1 MSKKSKTK
9 EQPPL
14 VVTEYI
20 PRPPG
25 FQAVEVTR
33 ENIDQVAEWLRCHET
48 IIRRSGGVIW
58 EVVFNNVDALD
69 HQGKEADQIKVQ
81 FQHQPDAVLFR
92 RQFIIRGENYISK
105 LVSHNVLVSKYIEIP
120 QEESIIA

>member
-25 FQAVEVTR
+25 SQAVEVTR

-48 IIRRSGGVIW
+48 IIRRSGGVVW
-58 EVVFNNVDALD
+58 EVTFVNVDVLD
-69 HQGKEADQIKVQ
+69 AKGEYSDKLAIK
-81 FQHQPDAVLFR
+81 FQHEPDAVHYR
-92 RQFIIRGENYISK
+92 RQYIVRDEKFTIR
-105 LVSHNVLVSKYIEIP
+105 LVSHTVLEAKYINIP
-120 QEESIIA
+120 QEASIIA

>member
-20 PRPPG
+20 PRPPE

-81 FQHQPDAVLFR
+81 FQHQPDAVHFR
-92 RQFIIRGENYISK
+92 RQFILRGENYVSR
-105 LVSHNVLVSKYIEIP
+105 LVGLGTLVGKYIEIP
-120 QEESIIA
+120 QEESIIS

>member
-1 MSKKSKTK
+1 MSKKKSKIQ
-9 EQPPL
+9 EAPL
-14 VVTEYI
+14 VVTHYI
-20 PRPPG
+20 PRPPE
-25 FQAVEVTR
+25 FQTVEVTR
-33 ENIDQVAEWLRCHET
+33 ENIDLVAEWMRCHET

-69 HQGKEADQIKVQ
+69 HQGNESDQIKVE
-81 FQHQPDAVLFR
+81 FRHQPDAVHFR
-92 RQFIIRGENYISK
+92 RQFIIRGENYISQ